1 MVESNNFNAAFM
13 GRNLILKRLLRANR
27 ARLALELSILSVS
40 LKLQAA
46 FIVIP
51 R

>member
-27 ARLALELSILSVS
+27 ARLALEIKKLSV
-40 LKLQAA
+40 LNGQNLMLN
-46 FIVIP
+46 
-51 R
+51 

>member
-13 GRNLILKRLLRANR
+13 GRNLILKRQLGANR
-27 ARLALELSILSVS
+27 ARLALGLSILSAS